1 MVCKWVFLKNYDYV
15 LIMTIIIIKS
25 WYVGFPLAI
34 AFLNHHLVE
43 MFSVTGNYDSI
54 RFNHYGNDE
63 EFAVRSK
70 KFGYPSLYMSFKHY
84 LC

>member
-1 MVCKWVFLKNYDYV
+1 
-15 LIMTIIIIKS
+15 MTIAIIGAG
-25 WYVGFPLAI
+25 YVGLPLAI
-34 AFLNHHLVE
+34 AFDNHHLVE
-43 MFSVTGNYDSI
+43 MFSVTENYDSI
-54 RFNHYGNDE
+54 RLYHYENDE